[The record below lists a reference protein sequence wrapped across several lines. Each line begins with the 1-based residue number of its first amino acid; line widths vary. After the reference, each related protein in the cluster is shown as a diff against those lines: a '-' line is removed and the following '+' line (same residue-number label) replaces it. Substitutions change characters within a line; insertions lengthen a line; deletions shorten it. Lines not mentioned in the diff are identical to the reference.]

1 MRQIKGALA
10 KLTLETDGVDGSK
23 VYLYGEGFDFGEV
36 ANNTLGVN
44 ASQKNL
50 FGNGIGTF
58 NDRIRDGIRGGSPF
72 TDERVHGFATGL
84 LTDSNNFTNQTM
96 ATSAQLGTLLENTDW
111 IEVGLAGNPRDWSF
125 ADHTGAT
132 VTGAQ

>member
-1 MRQIKGALA
+1 MSFMFVSNMQQIKAGLA
-10 KLTLETDGVDGSK
+10 KLTLEKGGVDGSK

-36 ANNTLGVN
+36 ANNALGVN

-72 TDERVHGFATGL
+72 TDERVQGFATGL
-84 LTDSNNFTNQTM
+84 FTHSSNFTNQGT
-96 ATSAQLGTLLENTDW
+96 ASPAQLGTLLEYTDW
-111 IEVGLAGNPRDWSF
+111 IAVGLACNLRD
-125 ADHTGAT
+125 
-132 VTGAQ
+132 

>member
-1 MRQIKGALA
+1 MGSCRFDLMSFMFVSNMQQIKDALA
-10 KLTLETDGVDGSK
+10 KLTLEKDGVDGSK

-36 ANNTLGVN
+36 ANNALGVN

-72 TDERVHGFATGL
+72 TDERVQSFATGPF
-84 LTDSNNFTNQTM
+84 TDSSNFTNQGT
-96 ATSAQLGTLLENTDW
+96 ASSAQVGT
-111 IEVGLAGNPRDWSF
+111 
-125 ADHTGAT
+125 
-132 VTGAQ
+132 